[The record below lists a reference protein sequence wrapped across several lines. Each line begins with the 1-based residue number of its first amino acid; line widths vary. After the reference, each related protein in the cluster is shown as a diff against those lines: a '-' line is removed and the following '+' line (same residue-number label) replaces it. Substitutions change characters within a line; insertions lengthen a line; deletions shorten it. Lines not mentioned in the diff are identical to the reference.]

1 MPIRN
6 LFALVIILTSASFAA
21 AQAPATKIGIIDS
34 NAFFDEKAGITKLV
48 SASKQLNDG
57 FKPTQVELDTLNKRL
72 QTLAG
77 EMESLR
83 KQPNPDQKALQTKA
97 DEGEQL
103 QRNIKYKTEDAK
115 EKYGRQEGLA
125 IGPVMQAIGKGLQDY
140 AKQKGYTLIFD
151 LAKDQNGLLVA
162 IGDQSADVTKD
173 FIASYNAKP

>member
-1 MPIRN
+1 MFIRN
-6 LFALVIILTSASFAA
+6 LFALVIILISASFGA
-21 AQAPATKIGIIDS
+21 AQAPATKIAIIDS
-34 NAFFDEKAGITKLV
+34 NAFFDEKGGITKLV
-48 SASKQLNDG
+48 NAAKQLNEG

-72 QTLAG
+72 QTLAV
-77 EMESLR
+77 EIENLR
-83 KQPNPDQKALQTKA
+83 KQPSPDQRALQTKA

-115 EKYGRQEGLA
+115 EKYTRQQGLA

-151 LAKDQNGLLVA
+151 MAKDQNGFLVA

-173 FIASYNAKP
+173 FVTFYNAKP